1 MTGTGYWR
9 RNLAIFVLGALCVSP
24 ALALQPRT
32 ERLRFDNKTI
42 DPPPPLAIR
51 AASSQELSSSDA
63 LRRGWDRFAQ
73 DNGGWQAFIDQRSG
87 LPTLATGRGLQW
99 FPLDSSQPPS
109 LDSLA
114 QRARAFVAD
123 HQLLLGSF
131 GAQMALDDQASGPA
145 GERVW
150 HVIFRQQVDGVP
162 VDGARYDFQLVHGKL
177 VAFGAMSWGE
187 VRRSAQPRIAAAQAQ
202 VVLENYLQLRAPT
215 DVEYRG
221 DATLH
226 LVPRDPRGGSA
237 GEWRGP
243 RGRGLEHDLVWRF
256 VFTVPEE
263 PALWTADIDATTATV
278 LSLFDDTRYE
288 QIKGGVFPLSNDGL
302 GTEGVE
308 QPGLPMPYAE
318 FTIDNGGEQF
328 SDDFGNIQCQTGTVR
343 SKLAGQYIRV
353 SDACGAIN
361 EAGSCAAGV
370 DLKTSP
376 GTDCVVPSGSSA
388 GNTHAARSSFYHLNR
403 AMQTGRGWLP
413 DNLWLQSQVTDNV
426 NINNTCNAFWNGTV
440 NFYRSGGGCRNT
452 GELQG
457 VFVHEWG
464 HGLDQNDG
472 GGYDNPSEA
481 YADIVAIF
489 NARESCVGRGFYQN
503 GNCGGYGD
511 SCLNCSGIRE
521 MDWDSRVR
529 HTPATPQGFLTSN
542 CGGGGGPCG
551 KEVHCESYPAAETLY
566 DLATR
571 DLPATGLDISSGW
584 QTAEKLWYLSRKG
597 SGGNAYNCALP
608 SSDGCGTTSWYHKLR
623 LVDDDDGD
631 LSNGTPH
638 GAAIYAAFARH
649 NIACGAASDPA
660 NQTYASCGPL
670 SRPAIV
676 QASKT
681 ASSVRVAWT
690 GVPGAARYRLYRS
703 DLGCDRGQVIVAT
716 VNAPTT
722 AYTDEGVP
730 DSFTTFYRVQAFGPA
745 EGCDSPVST
754 CETQRRPLTALVTE
768 RGKGWLTAVGISTG
782 TFSPLAT
789 GLSQPAGVSL
799 NRAESLA
806 YVTEEGSG
814 ELSSVNLS
822 TGAVTRVAQGLSAP
836 RGSAQ
841 LNAAETLAYV
851 AEAGSGELSS
861 VQLASGTVATVASG
875 LSTPIDVA
883 LDSQERTAY
892 VTESGRGALVA
903 ISLATGAKRDV
914 SIGLNGPRF
923 VHLDAKEQKAIVTEG
938 SGGAVALV
946 DLYTGQIT
954 RDSSGLS
961 VPLGLDLNCSENTA
975 FVSENGSG
983 ELSAVTLSNGVA
995 TVVATGLSQPSGMAL
1010 RLDDPQTRAIPHEI
1024 QALRFSDK
1032 HTLTWNSE
1040 ALYAGTGISYDL
1052 IAGDLAEVGSYAAH
1066 PSDRCVIDDGL
1077 ATSAA
1082 DSALPPPG
1090 TGFFYLVRGNNGC
1103 GAGRYQTGSGGIDRA
1118 ASACR

>member
-1 MTGTGYWR
+1 MIGITRQRAGTVA
-9 RNLAIFVLGALCVSP
+9 LVFVSFCLSP
-24 ALALQPRT
+24 AWALQPRL
-32 ERLRFDNKTI
+32 EHLRFDTKAI
-42 DPPPPLAIR
+42 EPPPPLAVR
-51 AASSQELSSSDA
+51 AIASTELPGSDG
-63 LRRGWDRFAQ
+63 LRRAWDRFAQ
-73 DNGGWQAFIDQRSG
+73 DSGEWQAWIDQRSG
-87 LPTLATGRGLQW
+87 LPTLAIGRGLAW
-99 FPLDSSQPPS
+99 FPVDGAQPS
-109 LDSLA
+109 LESLA
-114 QRARAFVAD
+114 EQARNFTSE
-123 HQLLLGSF
+123 HSQLLGNVV
-131 GAQMALDDQASGPA
+131 AQMTLDEQASGPV

-150 HVIFRQQVDGVP
+150 HLTFRQQIGGVP
-162 VDGARYDFQLVHGKL
+162 VDGARYDFQLVLGKL
-177 VAFGAMSWGE
+177 VAFGANQWSE
-187 VRRSAQPRIAAAQAQ
+187 VRRSTQPQIAAERAQ
-202 VVLENYLQLRAPT
+202 VVLENYLQLRTPGEI
-215 DVEYRG
+215 EYRG
-221 DATLH
+221 SASLH
-226 LVPRDPRGGSA
+226 LVPRDPRGAVGS
-237 GEWRGP
+237 EWRGA
-243 RGRGLEHDLVWRF
+243 RGRGLDHDLVWRF
-256 VFTVPEE
+256 VFMVPEE
-263 PALWTADIDATTATV
+263 PALWIADVDATTGTV
-278 LSLFDDTRYE
+278 LSLHDDTRYE
-288 QIKGGVFPLSNDGL
+288 RIKGGVFPLSNDGQ
-302 GTEGVE
+302 GTEGIE
-308 QPGLPMPYAE
+308 QAGLPMPFAD

-328 SDDFGNIQCQTGTVR
+328 SDDFGNAQCQTGIVR
-343 SKLAGQYIRV
+343 TKLAGSYIRV

-472 GGYDNPSEA
+472 GGYDNSSEA

-489 NARESCVGRGFYQN
+489 NARESCVGRGFYQS

-511 SCLNCSGIRE
+511 TCLNCSGIRE
-521 MDWDSRVR
+521 MDWDTRAR
-529 HTPATPQGFLTSN
+529 HTPATPQNFLATN

-551 KEVHCESYPAAETLY
+551 KEVHCESYPAAETLF

-571 DLPATGLDISSGW
+571 DLPATGLDLDSGW

-631 LSNGTPH
+631 LANGTPH

-649 NIACGAASDPA
+649 NIACGATTDPT
-660 NQTYASCGPL
+660 NQTHASCGPL
-670 SRPAIV
+670 PRPAIV
-676 QASKT
+676 QASKS

-690 GVPGAARYRLYRS
+690 AVPGAARYRLYRS

-722 AYTDEGVP
+722 AFTDDGVP
-730 DSFTTFYRVQAFGPA
+730 ENFTTYYRVQAFGPA
-745 EGCDSPVST
+745 DGCDSPVST
-754 CETQRRPLTALVTE
+754 CETQRAPLTAIVAE
-768 RGKGWLTAVGISTG
+768 RSRGWLTAVGVSTG
-782 TFSPLAT
+782 AFSPIAT

-799 NRAESLA
+799 NRAETLA

-814 ELSSVNLS
+814 ELSTVNLDN
-822 TGAVTRVAQGLSAP
+822 GAVTRVAQGLSAP
-836 RGSAQ
+836 RGSAR
-841 LNAAETLAYV
+841 LNAAETLAYLV
-851 AEAGSGELSS
+851 EAGSGELSS
-861 VQLASGTVATVASG
+861 VQLAGGTVTTIASG

-883 LDSQERTAY
+883 IDALERTAY

-903 ISLATGAKRDV
+903 VTLAGGAKRD
-914 SIGLNGPRF
+914 IATGLNGPRF

-938 SGGAVALV
+938 PGGAVALV

-961 VPLGLDLNCSENTA
+961 LPLGIDLNCSETTA
-975 FVSENGSG
+975 FVAENGSG

-995 TVVATGLSQPSGMAL
+995 TSVASGLSQPVGVAVK
-1010 RLDDPQTRAIPHEI
+1010 RDDAQTRAIPHEI
-1024 QALRFSDK
+1024 QALRFENK
-1032 HTLTWNSE
+1032 TTLSWDSE
-1040 ALYAGTGISYDL
+1040 ALYAGSGIRYDL
-1052 IAGDLAEVGSYAAH
+1052 LAGDLSDVGTYRAH
-1066 PSDRCVIDDGL
+1066 SGDRCVSDDIAATNAIDQVVP
-1077 ATSAA
+1077 A
-1082 DSALPPPG
+1082 PG

-1103 GAGRYQTGSGGIDRA
+1103 GAGRYQTGIGGVDRA
-1118 ASACR
+1118 ATACR